1 MEERSDKPVEALP
14 PGLEKRIAWDDL
26 DKTKYYIV
34 GPSVMVFVRAAVYP
48 SNLVKTRLQIQSRRH
63 PLYTGT
69 FDAFRK
75 IVRQEGFLGLYKG
88 FGASLLNIVIGNLY
102 ITVYEIVNQ
111 FAMQSLTS
119 NPSMANFIS
128 GATASVINQ
137 TVIVPLDIV
146 SQRMMIDGQGVQA
159 ASKAKTLGLLSISRD
174 IFRKQGIL
182 GFYKGYIPS
191 VLTYAPSSGIWWG
204 FYGAVWPVFYANIPF
219 DMEPMPK
226 QIVAQAIG
234 GGSAGVFTAILTN
247 PMDVIR
253 TRTQI
258 YTQYGAIDTFR
269 HLIRK
274 EGAAGL
280 MSGAFARVLSMGPS
294 GVLIISAYEL
304 VKRLSRKTESV
315 S

>member
-111 FAMQSLTS
+111 FAMQNLTVQ
-119 NPSMANFIS
+119 PSVRSSTLHRLHLMYK
-128 GATASVINQ
+128 V
-137 TVIVPLDIV
+137 
-146 SQRMMIDGQGVQA
+146 GVQA

-226 QIVAQAIG
+226 QSTSFSMQ
-234 GGSAGVFTAILTN
+234 TPLTHN
-247 PMDVIR
+247 
-253 TRTQI
+253 
-258 YTQYGAIDTFR
+258 
-269 HLIRK
+269 
-274 EGAAGL
+274 
-280 MSGAFARVLSMGPS
+280 
-294 GVLIISAYEL
+294 
-304 VKRLSRKTESV
+304 SR
-315 S
+315 